1 MKSSKKTSEDRA
13 LMNTIKELKDKVN
26 KLEAS
31 NLNLTIEV
39 AELRDTLYEL
49 GGDLPSIDERVK
61 DINKSIQKQWSKI
74 KNDK

>member
-1 MKSSKKTSEDRA
+1 MKSSKKTSEDIA

-74 KNDK
+74 NNDK